1 MGAGFLLDDMK
12 DFNARVFRLLA
23 KEMKVDDLT
32 VPKEEPGELPG
43 GWNRVWECDGAQWIF
58 IRGGRRSLVS

>member
-1 MGAGFLLDDMK
+1 MRSLLLPTALSNHAGFLLDDMK

-32 VPKEEPGELPG
+32 VPKEEPGEL
-43 GWNRVWECDGAQWIF
+43 
-58 IRGGRRSLVS
+58 LVMLWRCSAG